1 MDGFEFDGRDRGDA
15 FGWGVKI
22 LACVGVFGMFGGLM
36 LLATGSVIASVWAGF
51 VGGLIP
57 CGVILSES

>member
-1 MDGFEFDGRDRGDA
+1 MLKFEFDEREGGA
-15 FGWGVKI
+15 LGLKV
-22 LACVGVFGMFGGLM
+22 LACVGVFGLFGGLM
-36 LLATGSVIASVWAGF
+36 LLATGSIIASVWAGI